1 MSEKYYLA
9 GVALQGDDLA
19 RLDDSMDELAGL
31 VKTAGG
37 EVVGRTVQRRHN
49 IDASTFIGSGKLE
62 EIAFDFD
69 YDENDTAAVVFN
81 DNLSPAQVRSAE
93 KELGCRVITRTEI
106 ILDIFALHAQ
116 SRVAKLQVEM
126 AQLSYMMP
134 RLVGKG
140 AEMSRSGGGIGT
152 RGPGETKLE
161 TDRRKIND
169 RIAFLRKELKRLDTE
184 SGTRR
189 KSRENTFKVAIAG
202 YTNAGKSS
210 LSSRLVKENLLAED
224 KLFSTLDT
232 TTRRLALGIPL
243 EAVLTDTV
251 GFIRDIP
258 HELVESFK
266 STLAETAEADLL
278 LHAIDISSPFFP
290 EKKELAEKIMEEL
303 GVKKERVVLVFNK
316 VDLLSPEDV
325 LKVEA
330 SYPDAFFVSAKD
342 EYGIE
347 KLRSYVKKSAVDFLK
362 TRGKLPEWMGLD
374 E

>member
-19 RLDDSMDELAGL
+19 RLGDSMDELAGL

-49 IDASTFIGSGKLE
+49 IDATTFIGSGKLE

-69 YDENDTAAVVFN
+69 YDETDTAAVVFN

-93 KELGCRVITRTEI
+93 KELGCRVITRTEL

-140 AEMSRSGGGIGT
+140 AEMSRAGGGIGT

-169 RIAFLRKELKRLDTE
+169 RIAFLRRELKRLDTE

-232 TTRRLALGIPL
+232 TTRRLSLGIPL

-347 KLRSYVKKSAVDFLK
+347 KLRSYVKTNAVDFLK
-362 TRGKLPEWMGLD
+362 ARGKLPEWMDLG